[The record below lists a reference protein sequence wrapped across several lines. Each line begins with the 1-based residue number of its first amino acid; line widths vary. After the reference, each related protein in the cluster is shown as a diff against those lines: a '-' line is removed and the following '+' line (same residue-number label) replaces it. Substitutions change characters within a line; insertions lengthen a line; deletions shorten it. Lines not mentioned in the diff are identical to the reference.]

1 VVAHHL
7 GARAIRSEVK
17 PWFNHRIQSP
27 QRSAAVPTWREDV
40 QREKIA
46 WVFYWWTVFLTTR
59 SPLPRRAAA
68 TICLPSRC
76 GAGSLPGQKSRV
88 PTCGFGVGSLVCCA
102 FYNPYS
108 TEICVQLCGEIE
120 NRKNCRVAGELPE
133 RARTS
138 QPRASGRSGCIS
150 ASRSGTW
157 KRGQHR
163 PVLAGTCHS
172 TETVTEMVASTE
184 MCTIPYHCKET
195 VTRRAQSSD
204 ARPSLDNA

>member
-1 VVAHHL
+1 MGFLLVDSFPEDKITVAASSSCDHL
-7 GARAIRSEVK
+7 
-17 PWFNHRIQSP
+17 P
-27 QRSAAVPTWREDV
+27 
-40 QREKIA
+40 
-46 WVFYWWTVFLTTR
+46 
-59 SPLPRRAAA
+59 PLP
-68 TICLPSRC
+68 LWG
-76 GAGSLPGQKSRV
+76 GASPWAKNRGCPPAVL
-88 PTCGFGVGSLVCCA
+88 FGVESLVCCA

>member
-1 VVAHHL
+1 MVVHHL
-7 GARAIRSEVK
+7 GVHAIRSEVK

-46 WVFYWWTVFLTTR
+46 WVFYWWTVFLRTR

-102 FYNPYS
+102 FNNSHS
-108 TEICVQLCGEIE
+108 TVMWIM
-120 NRKNCRVAGELPE
+120 
-133 RARTS
+133 
-138 QPRASGRSGCIS
+138 GRS
-150 ASRSGTW
+150 RT
-157 KRGQHR
+157 KRTAD
-163 PVLAGTCHS
+163 PNAGREALSQANRTPRINDRDNYGYNKTS
-172 TETVTEMVASTE
+172 E
-184 MCTIPYHCKET
+184 MCG
-195 VTRRAQSSD
+195 SG
-204 ARPSLDNA
+204 